1 MSLRYATRHRC
12 ILAQSDL
19 HSFLLKFVRIH
30 ELQHISYTGNPKN
43 MKFENKIA
51 LVTGASRGI
60 GRATALAFA
69 EEGANVVVN
78 YEKDQTDADKAV
90 ADIKKLGR
98 DAIAVQA
105 DVAVE
110 SDVQRLIQEAVK
122 HFGGID
128 ILVNNAGIVFD
139 VPILEKT
146 VEQWKRTLHVN
157 LLGTFLC
164 IKYAVPYLK
173 EKPGAS
179 ILNISSTNGIDC
191 GSPESADYDA
201 SKAGIISL
209 TKNMAQA
216 LALEIRVNS
225 VAPGWVDTDIN
236 KSMPKDLIESETQK
250 IALKR
255 WARPEEIAKAV
266 LFLCSEDA
274 SFITGTTLVV
284 DGGYQ

>member
-1 MSLRYATRHRC
+1 
-12 ILAQSDL
+12 
-19 HSFLLKFVRIH
+19 
-30 ELQHISYTGNPKN
+30 